1 VEGYRKNS
9 RRGDESKS
17 VVMEVNGNGRHDS
30 VEYKRT
36 SIKQIEMLQRV
47 VCTLM

>member
-17 VVMEVNGNGRHDS
+17 VVMEVNDNGRHDS
-30 VEYKRT
+30 YMT
-36 SIKQIEMLQRV
+36 SRGD
-47 VCTLM
+47 TPGS